1 TNGCSKP
8 FDVNVT
14 YPVKVGDGMSAY
26 IVYHVVF
33 TGHQSPFDLRTFNVT
48 RRFSDFLGLHAKL
61 LNQYQCT
68 GVIIPSAPDKNV
80 LGKTILS
87 IYSLGTTMVKMSK
100 DASLENEFIERR
112 RIALE
117 RYFGNSIRNFLRF
130 LYRLLSHP
138 VLRTDTNLREF
149 LEHEGELPRSVNT
162 QLISGASAKKM
173 FRNFGD
179 VLGKITYKMEDP
191 EEYFDLK
198 TEELESWERQLKRL
212 HGALTSLVTSTQDLV
227 SSKFAVSRAIS
238 QLANVEEHTGLA
250 QALGRLADTEENVSQ
265 RYAMLADAELMYLAD
280 CARDTLGIIQ
290 ACKYFDLKTEE
301 LESWERQLKRLH
313 GALTSLVTSTQDLVS
328 SKFAVSRAISQLANV
343 EEHTGLAQALGR
355 LADTEENVS
364 QRYAMLAD
372 AELMYLADCA
382 RDTLGIIQACK
393 DALDE
398 RWKTFR
404 NWKSAENALRLK
416 RELKV
421 KLELAGRCDQRKA
434 QGIDAELEE
443 ISVRVENEKNNFEKV
458 TQVVKV
464 ELDRVDFTRF
474 DDLKQAATQF
484 LQIMLQTQEKLLENW
499 ESYLLQAKTI
509 N

>member
-1 TNGCSKP
+1 MTSEVVSTPSTNGCNKP

-14 YPVKVGDGMSAY
+14 YPIKVGDGMSAY

-33 TGHQSPFDLRTFNVT
+33 TGHQPPFDLRTFDVT

-68 GVIIPSAPDKNV
+68 GIIIPSAPDKNV
-80 LGKTILS
+80 LGKTI
-87 IYSLGTTMVKMSK
+87 IFVYFLGTTMVKMSK
-100 DASLENEFIERR
+100 DTSLENEFIERR

-117 RYFGNSIRNFLRF
+117 R
-130 LYRLLSHP
+130 LLSHP
-138 VLRTDTNLREF
+138 VLRTDTNLRDF
-149 LEHEGELPRSVNT
+149 LEHEGDLPRSVST

-191 EEYFDLK
+191 EEGFVD
-198 TEELESWERQLKRL
+198 E
-212 HGALTSLVTSTQDLV
+212 
-227 SSKFAVSRAIS
+227 
-238 QLANVEEHTGLA
+238 
-250 QALGRLADTEENVSQ
+250 
-265 RYAMLADAELMYLAD
+265 
-280 CARDTLGIIQ
+280 
-290 ACKYFDLKTEE
+290 YFDLKTEE

-398 RWKTFR
+398 RWKAFR

-421 KLELAGRCDQRKA
+421 KLELAGRCDQRKT
-434 QGIDAELEE
+434 QGIDTELEE
-443 ISVRVENEKNNFEKV
+443 VNYFFLDLNMWICIHTNVMLGMITSVP
-458 TQVVKV
+458 
-464 ELDRVDFTRF
+464 
-474 DDLKQAATQF
+474 
-484 LQIMLQTQEKLLENW
+484 
-499 ESYLLQAKTI
+499 
-509 N
+509 

>member
-1 TNGCSKP
+1 MDPKAPMTSEVVSTPSTNGCSKP

-14 YPVKVGDGMSAY
+14 YPVK
-26 IVYHVVF
+26 
-33 TGHQSPFDLRTFNVT
+33 GHQPPFDLRTFNVT

-80 LGKTILS
+80 LGKTIIS

-117 RYFGNSIRNFLRF
+117 R
-130 LYRLLSHP
+130 LLSHP

-149 LEHEGELPRSVNT
+149 LEHEGELPRSVST

-191 EEYFDLK
+191 EEGFVD
-198 TEELESWERQLKRL
+198 E
-212 HGALTSLVTSTQDLV
+212 
-227 SSKFAVSRAIS
+227 
-238 QLANVEEHTGLA
+238 
-250 QALGRLADTEENVSQ
+250 
-265 RYAMLADAELMYLAD
+265 
-280 CARDTLGIIQ
+280 
-290 ACKYFDLKTEE
+290 YFDLKTEE

-443 ISVRVENEKNNFEKV
+443 LSVRVENEKSNFEKV

>member
-1 TNGCSKP
+1 
-8 FDVNVT
+8 F
-14 YPVKVGDGMSAY
+14 
-26 IVYHVVF
+26 
-33 TGHQSPFDLRTFNVT
+33 Q
-48 RRFSDFLGLHAKL
+48 
-61 LNQYQCT
+61 
-68 GVIIPSAPDKNV
+68 
-80 LGKTILS
+80 
-87 IYSLGTTMVKMSK
+87 
-100 DASLENEFIERR
+100 
-112 RIALE
+112 
-117 RYFGNSIRNFLRF
+117 
-130 LYRLLSHP
+130 
-138 VLRTDTNLREF
+138 
-149 LEHEGELPRSVNT
+149 
-162 QLISGASAKKM
+162 
-173 FRNFGD
+173 
-179 VLGKITYKMEDP
+179 
-191 EEYFDLK
+191 
-198 TEELESWERQLKRL
+198 
-212 HGALTSLVTSTQDLV
+212 
-227 SSKFAVSRAIS
+227 
-238 QLANVEEHTGLA
+238 
-250 QALGRLADTEENVSQ
+250 
-265 RYAMLADAELMYLAD
+265 
-280 CARDTLGIIQ
+280 
-290 ACKYFDLKTEE
+290 YFDLKTEE

-398 RWKTFR
+398 RWKAFR

-421 KLELAGRCDQRKA
+421 KLELTGRCDQRKS

-443 ISVRVENEKNNFEKV
+443 LSVRVENEKNNFEKV

-484 LQIMLQTQEKLLENW
+484 LQITLQTQEKLLENW